1 MAVCLV
7 HLLTSPN
14 DYYRVIWFRVV
25 TYRTLGFVSAEPSNK
40 TANAMVVCLVHLLT
54 SPNDYYRVI
63 WFRGVTYRTL
73 GFV

>member
-1 MAVCLV
+1 MAFCLV

-40 TANAMVVCLVHLLT
+40 TANVIAKWLTHLLI

-63 WFRGVTYRTL
+63 
-73 GFV
+73 

>member
-25 TYRTLGFVSAEPSNK
+25 TYRTLGLVSAEPSNK
-40 TANAMVVCLVHLLT
+40 TTNVIAKWLTHLQLH
-54 SPNDYYRVI
+54 
-63 WFRGVTYRTL
+63 
-73 GFV
+73 

>member
-1 MAVCLV
+1 MAFCLV

-40 TANAMVVCLVHLLT
+40 TVNVIAKWLTHLLT
-54 SPNDYYRVI
+54 PLID
-63 WFRGVTYRTL
+63 
-73 GFV
+73 